1 MLLKLIKMFS
11 LINKNINIKSALKAH
26 FDFFKPFI
34 KNKIKNKT
42 DYKFFYDFLN
52 KNGNLENIIV
62 GSPQNLSALNDAFIQ
77 LVNKEYGNTSYQTY
91 IKLSKTAREKCTTP
105 IALFFKKLGLIFNYT
120 VLGKN
125 DHYNSYDLT
134 TNLGIRSCAYCNRIY
149 TLTKWKKSKGR
160 LMSPQLDHWFPQSKY
175 PLLQI
180 SFYNLIPSCEICN
193 ARSKSD
199 TLFNLKD
206 HFHPYS
212 IEDENEEL
220 HLKYKLGVKDKY
232 SIYFDSFSTAKIK
245 RTCEEMSID
254 DMYNAHQ
261 YELDDLIKIKQA
273 YSDKYLEKLK
283 DAFPKANLSKEEIY
297 RLVFG
302 TEINIKNFHKR
313 PMSKFK
319 HDILKE
325 IGVI

>member
-1 MLLKLIKMFS
+1 MFS
-11 LINKNINIKSALKAH
+11 LINKDIDIEGARNNHLNY
-26 FDFFKPFI
+26 FKPLI
-34 KNKIKNKT
+34 EKKIENKT

-52 KNGNLENIIV
+52 KDNNLENIIV
-62 GSPQNLSALNDAFIQ
+62 GCPKKLSEINQKFVELVVKQFGTSSYEAF
-77 LVNKEYGNTSYQTY
+77 
-91 IKLSKTAREKCTTP
+91 IKLSISARKKCTTP
-105 IALFFKKLGLIFNYT
+105 IALFLKKLGTIFNYK
-120 VLGKN
+120 VLGEN

-134 TNLGIRSCAYCNRIY
+134 LNLGIRSCVYCNRTY

-193 ARSKSD
+193 SRSKSD
-199 TLFNLKD
+199 TIFNLTD
-206 HFHPYS
+206 HFHPYN
-212 IEDENEEL
+212 IEDEKEEL
-220 HLKYKLGVKDKY
+220 FIKYKFGVKDKY
-232 SIYFDSFSTAKIK
+232 SIYFDSISTDKIK
-245 RTCEEMSID
+245 RTSEEMSID
-254 DMYNAHQ
+254 DMYDAHQ

-283 DAFPKANLSKEEIY
+283 DAFPEANLSKEEVY

-302 TEINIKNFHKR
+302 TEIDIKNFHKR

-325 IGVI
+325 LGVI